1 MLRLSFIVF
10 LLFIT
15 NLEGQSPKTQKDW
28 FESGQKF
35 LKKKKFEIAVT
46 QYIIAEKSGSDTEI
60 KKLARLKIDSILPL
74 AQKKIIK
81 KMKGDWKLKE
91 FHGNFHHLKFS
102 QYIKISDREIVFYK
116 KNSLGKKVVLR
127 REQIRFLP
135 YDSLKKRFSIRKI
148 VFKNTEIWEFWLSHK
163 KLKKKLYPKIDT
175 DSLGRG
181 QSRVNT
187 IIINVKERKKAIKIE
202 NSTFYVKKKKF
213 FFIWSL

>member
-46 QYIIAEKSGSDTEI
+46 QYIIAEKSGSDKEM

-91 FHGNFHHLKFS
+91 FHGIFHPLKFS

-116 KNSLGKKVVLR
+116 KDSFGKKVVLR

-148 VFKNTEIWEFWLSHK
+148 VFKNTEIWEFWLSRK
-163 KLKKKLYPKIDT
+163 RFKKKLYPEIDT

-181 QSRVNT
+181 QSRVST

-202 NSTFYVKKKKF
+202 NSTFYVKKKKY
-213 FFIWSL
+213 FFI